1 MKSMKKSI
9 IMTAT
14 ALLLSVSIAAQ
25 TNDPVQNQ
33 TKVQNKEQNKEQTM
47 TKAQQQEKVMY
58 QQGNMTKT
66 KAQNKA
72 AVKESK
78 EKKVKTKTKKANH
91 GQTVS
96 ETARNTESGSG
107 KGEIVSEQAKL
118 QGETQQARIKNQV
131 SAKNQSANTGA
142 RPANAMQQNRT
153 GAAKG
158 SGAGRK

>member
-1 MKSMKKSI
+1 MNTMKKSI

-14 ALLLSVSIAAQ
+14 ALFLSVSIAAQ

-33 TKVQNKEQNKEQTM
+33 TRIQNKDQNKEQTM
-47 TKAQQQEKVMY
+47 NKTRQQEQVTD
-58 QQGNMTKT
+58 QQGYMTRTKT
-66 KAQNKA
+66 QNKA
-72 AVKESK
+72 AVKEGK

-96 ETARNTESGSG
+96 ETARNTESGTG

-118 QGETQQARIKNQV
+118 QGETRQARIKNQT
-131 SAKNQSANTGA
+131 SARNQSANTGA
-142 RPANAMQQNRT
+142 RPANAMQQNRA